1 MYKADMS
8 LILFGSKERYD
19 SEFRVAAKALSTKQP

>member
-1 MYKADMS
+1 MYKADMR

-19 SEFRVAAKALSTKQP
+19 SELRVAAIRVKH